1 MNKIIIEN
9 NILKEVDNEVFS
21 VHANQITI
29 KKNGE
34 YTIEYQ
40 NCSSLSCEFKI
51 RIRII
56 SNVYQATNAT
66 FL

>member
-34 YTIEYQ
+34 YTIEPLTTL
-40 NCSSLSCEFKI
+40 SSHKL
-51 RIRII
+51 
-56 SNVYQATNAT
+56 
-66 FL
+66 